1 MTMRQ
6 AAFVRVNYS
15 IFADAMWQERRKF
28 SRFEAWL
35 DLRRRASVRP
45 TKSLNE
51 GEVRATWRELA
62 TDWGWHKTEV
72 ERFLKLLVSKRL
84 IAKTGKSVF
93 QVVPEFVVKSV
104 AESVAKI
111 VATQPADN
119 QEEKGC
125 GVAKI
130 VAENVAE
137 SVANPPYNNKKRRRE
152 DAGARA
158 REDASR
164 PAGKKTLAPG
174 ITQDMWDKFGAWAKT
189 HLPILSRQIT
199 PEIYGYMYARAFQD
213 TKRIA
218 KILTRMEEWGHH
230 GTIDLRDEFRVNL
243 ENDVYE

>member
-51 GEVRATWRELA
+51 GEVRATVRGLA
-62 TDWGWHKTEV
+62 ADWGWQRTEV

-84 IAKTGKSVF
+84 IAKTGKSVL
-93 QVVPEFVVKSV
+93 QVVPEFVAKSV
-104 AESVAKI
+104 DNSVDKI
-111 VATQPADN
+111 VDTQPTDN
-119 QEEKGC
+119 QEEKGY
-125 GVAKI
+125 GVDKI
-130 VAENVAE
+130 VDKTVDK
-137 SVANPPYNNKKRRRE
+137 SVDNPPYNNKKRRRE